1 MEEFKLSQVQLRFK
15 TECADRKK
23 IEGQLSEL
31 KQNLAP
37 AATFSEKLTPD
48 AATILS
54 QFRAKRKKSPVS
66 LADIEAI
73 LEIIEES

>member
-1 MEEFKLSQVQLRFK
+1 VELRSQLETGR
-15 TECADRKK
+15 ADRER
-23 IEGQLSEL
+23 IGGETSEL
-31 KQNLAP
+31 KKNSALT
-37 AATFSEKLTPD
+37 ATLSEKLAPD